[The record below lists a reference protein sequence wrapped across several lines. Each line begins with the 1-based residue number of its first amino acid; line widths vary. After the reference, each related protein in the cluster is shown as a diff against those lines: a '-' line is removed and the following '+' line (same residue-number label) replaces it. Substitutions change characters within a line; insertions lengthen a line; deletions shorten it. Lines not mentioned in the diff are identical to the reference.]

1 MRSDLALTR
10 VAAAVLLRPDGQ
22 VLVAQRPRGRA
33 YAGYWEFPGGKLEPG
48 ETPLDALVRE
58 LHEELGIHVVRA
70 APWLVQYFTYPHA
83 NVELNFF
90 RVFEWNGELHGH
102 DGQAFA
108 WQTPGAFNREPLLP
122 ANTRVLAALEL
133 PLTYG
138 ITCAEELGEA
148 AFLERARRAL
158 GAGVKLVQIRE
169 KSWPIERLSRF
180 AESMRGLAR
189 AYGAR
194 VLLNGNVELARS
206 LQLDGVHW
214 TAAVLA
220 RATARPRDLIV
231 AASCHVRA
239 EIAKAGELDLDF
251 AVLGPVRPTPTHP
264 GASPLGFD
272 GFSELVAGTRLPVFA
287 LGGLAA
293 TDLAAAVD
301 AGAHGVALR
310 RHAWPDQGLGGFA

>member
-1 MRSDLALTR
+1 MRADTALTR
-10 VAAAVLLRPDGQ
+10 VAAAVLRRPDGQ
-22 VLVAQRPRGRA
+22 VLLAQRPPGRA

-48 ETPLDALVRE
+48 ETPRDALVRE
-58 LHEELGIHVVRA
+58 LREELGIHVVRA
-70 APWLVQYFTYPHA
+70 APWLVQHFAYPHA

-108 WQTPGAFNREPLLP
+108 WQTPGAFDRAPLLP

-138 ITCAEELGEA
+138 ITCAEELGEVV
-148 AFLERARRAL
+148 FLERARRAL
-158 GAGVKLVQIRE
+158 DAGLKLIQIRE
-169 KSWPIERLSRF
+169 KSWPVERLSRF
-180 AESMRGLAR
+180 AESMRDLAHAR
-189 AYGAR
+189 GAR
-194 VLLNGNVELARS
+194 VLLNGSVELARS
-206 LQLDGVHW
+206 LQVDGVHW
-214 TAAVLA
+214 TTAALA
-220 RATARPRDLIV
+220 RASGRPRDLIV
-231 AASCHVRA
+231 AASCHDQA
-239 EIAKAGELDLDF
+239 EITKAGDLNLDF

-264 GASPLGFD
+264 SALPLEFD

-310 RHAWPDQGLGGFA
+310 RHAWPDQGGSA